1 MEKEYFRTFTEY
13 IEFDP
18 NTNVVTTISNNPDI
32 GCFYYSSFKHR
43 GTLEF
48 EGALYQAKIAAKLT
62 QRLDELAQ
70 TDTTTRLTATDD
82 YGRTIEYNPYQMARR
97 QDFVSTASEF
107 NNTLAEVKALI
118 ANS

>member
-1 MEKEYFRTFTEY
+1 MEKEYFRTLTEF

-18 NTNVVTTISNNPDI
+18 NTNTVTTISNQPNI
-32 GCFYYSSFKHR
+32 GVFYYSSFTHR

-62 QRLDELAQ
+62 QHLIQ
-70 TDTTTRLTATDD
+70 TENEVSTITATDQ
-82 YGRTIEYNPYQMARR
+82 YGQTHEFNPNQMSRR
-97 QDFVSTASEF
+97 NDFVSNADEF
-107 NNTLAEVKALI
+107 NTTLADVKALI